1 MATYET
7 PTPSENGGNNTAIII
22 LAMIIIAALVV
33 AGVLY
38 MNGGTF
44 GTSTVT
50 NTTDRT
56 VTRIEQVPAPA
67 TPTTVVVSPPAETA
81 PAETAPAE
89 PATTPPQQ

>member
-7 PTPSENGGNNTAIII
+7 PTPSDNSGNNTAIII

-33 AGVLY
+33 AGVMY

-56 VTRIEQVPAPA
+56 VTRIEQVPAPTA
-67 TPTTVVVSPPAETA
+67 PTTVVVSPPTETA
-81 PAETAPAE
+81 PVEAAPAE
-89 PATTPPQQ
+89 PATTPQQ

>member
-67 TPTTVVVSPPAETA
+67 APTTVVSPPAETA

-89 PATTPPQQ
+89 PATTTPQQ

>member
-7 PTPSENGGNNTAIII
+7 PTPSNNSGNNTAIII

-56 VTRIEQVPAPA
+56 MTRIEQVPAA
-67 TPTTVVVSPPAETA
+67 PTTVVVSPPAETA
-81 PAETAPAE
+81 PVEAAPAE
-89 PATTPPQQ
+89 PAPTTPQQ